1 MTQEL
6 RRLLGLCIGLV
17 SVALFPLSAFA
28 ENYYWTAYLNADRG
42 HYSSPEAACQRLES
56 AVAPMAGS
64 SQTAVYSHKVKIDE
78 ERYQCFYQVRRYS
91 LGQWSDVGEPTNNV
105 GNGGSA
111 LALRFGDRCPETKVY
126 DTQTGECLEAPEP
139 EPNQCETTNG
149 QTVSHEHLMKSAVG
163 QPTID
168 PPGSVCGNGCQY
180 AFTYTPAS
188 NVYVYSSGNPPGVF
202 GIYSYTGNG
211 IECTE
216 NTLQTP
222 GNPSEGETQDPD
234 DTPPPED
241 GDKCPAGYIY
251 NGTFCS
257 PENPPEEPDPT
268 DPTDPT
274 DPENPTDP
282 DDGSG
287 GGGGGGGDDSGGGDG
302 GDDGSDDGT
311 GGGEGDGSGGG
322 TGGSGDG
329 SGEGDGE
336 EGEEDSGSGPG
347 FCDGDDCSFV
357 APTYFDGAE
366 TVPGFE
372 ESLAHVFDGIRSS
385 PLGSAVGAISFPSGS
400 GVCPSGTVMLFGRP
414 ITFDGHCTLWGEI
427 SGIFSA
433 LMLAVWCLLGVRIVL
448 SS

>member
-1 MTQEL
+1 MKAHVLL
-6 RRLLGLCIGLV
+6 RVLCGLCFLGLSGVSTANTLTLYYAKFGSYVTPHQASIASACKALISGLGVSRVYKAASGTAEAGDCISAPSTSTTLNEKYGTYHQIFLECPNGSTDGLTCDQPP
-17 SVALFPLSAFA
+17 A
-28 ENYYWTAYLNADRG
+28 
-42 HYSSPEAACQRLES
+42 
-56 AVAPMAGS
+56 
-64 SQTAVYSHKVKIDE
+64 
-78 ERYQCFYQVRRYS
+78 
-91 LGQWSDVGEPTNNV
+91 
-105 GNGGSA
+105 
-111 LALRFGDRCPETKVY
+111 
-126 DTQTGECLEAPEP
+126 
-139 EPNQCETTNG
+139 NQCETTNG

>member
-1 MTQEL
+1 MKAA
-6 RRLLGLCIGLV
+6 RLMLPVFVVLLCFTGPASASTV
-17 SVALFPLSAFA
+17 SHWISTLKPGAQFA
-28 ENYYWTAYLNADRG
+28 
-42 HYSSPEAACQRLES
+42 S
-56 AVAPMAGS
+56 AVQACAAAHSFPYSYLKGVAPFDDMECWGS
-64 SQTAVYSHKVKIDE
+64 YQESSGGAPQGRVKKVVVD
-78 ERYQCFYQVRRYS
+78 C
-91 LGQWSDVGEPTNNV
+91 P
-105 GNGGSA
+105 
-111 LALRFGDRCPETKVY
+111 FGDTNGQCNASCPSPKTMIGGQCV
-126 DTQTGECLEAPEP
+126 DPP
-139 EPNQCETTNG
+139 SQCETTNG

-287 GGGGGGGDDSGGGDG
+287 GGGGGGGDDGGSGDG

-311 GGGEGDGSGGG
+311 GDGEGDGSGGG

-347 FCDGDDCSFV
+347 FCDGGECEFMQ
-357 APTYFDGAE
+357 PIYFNGAQKI
-366 TVPGFE
+366 PGYGD
-372 ESLAHVFDGIRSS
+372 SLERVFSGISSS
-385 PLGSAVGAISFPSGS
+385 PFGSAVRAITFPSGS
-400 GVCPSGTVMLFGRP
+400 GVCPSGTVTLFARP
-414 ITFDGHCTLWGEI
+414 ITFDAHCTLWGEI

>member
-1 MTQEL
+1 MKAA
-6 RRLLGLCIGLV
+6 RLMLPVFVVLLCFTG
-17 SVALFPLSAFA
+17 AASASTVTHWISTLKPGAQFA
-28 ENYYWTAYLNADRG
+28 
-42 HYSSPEAACQRLES
+42 S
-56 AVAPMAGS
+56 AVQACAAAHSFPYSYLKGVAPFDDMECWGS
-64 SQTAVYSHKVKIDE
+64 YQESSGGAPQGRVKKVVVD
-78 ERYQCFYQVRRYS
+78 C
-91 LGQWSDVGEPTNNV
+91 P
-105 GNGGSA
+105 
-111 LALRFGDRCPETKVY
+111 FGDTNGQCNASCPSPKTMIGGQCV
-126 DTQTGECLEAPEP
+126 DPP
-139 EPNQCETTNG
+139 SQCETTNG

-222 GNPSEGETQDPD
+222 GNPSEGETQNPD

-287 GGGGGGGDDSGGGDG
+287 GGGGGGGDDGGSGDG

-311 GGGEGDGSGGG
+311 GDGEGDGSGGG